1 MNDAAEP
8 APLILELE
16 DFSVRYGKV
25 EALHGVDLKVPARS
39 IVAVIGP
46 NGAGK
51 STMLNAIMGVLP
63 SSGEVRYQGNSI
75 VREDVEDRAMR
86 GILLVPEKRELFV
99 TMTVA
104 DNLKLGSF
112 RRFRARE
119 KDHLD
124 QLDWIYQ
131 LFPRLKERYRQ
142 SAGTLSGGERQML
155 AIGRA
160 LMSKP
165 ELLMLDEPSLG
176 LAPLVVREILR
187 VISDLRGTGL
197 ATLLVEQNARA
208 ALQIADYAYVLERGT
223 VVLEGPASE
232 LADEPAVIET
242 YLGLAATKANLH

>member
-1 MNDAAEP
+1 
-8 APLILELE
+8 
-16 DFSVRYGKV
+16 
-25 EALHGVDLKVPARS
+25 
-39 IVAVIGP
+39 
-46 NGAGK
+46 
-51 STMLNAIMGVLP
+51 
-63 SSGEVRYQGNSI
+63 
-75 VREDVEDRAMR
+75 
-86 GILLVPEKRELFV
+86 
-99 TMTVA
+99 MTVA

>member
-1 MNDAAEP
+1 MKDAAEQ

-25 EALHGVDLKVPARS
+25 EALHGVDLKVPARN

-63 SSGEVRYQGNSI
+63 SSGDVRYEGNSI

-165 ELLMLDEPSLG
+165 QLLMLDEPSLG

-208 ALQIADYAYVLERGT
+208 ALQIADYAYVLERGA
-223 VVLEGPASE
+223 VVLEGPASQ

>member
-25 EALHGVDLKVPARS
+25 EALHGVDLKVPARN

-63 SSGEVRYQGNSI
+63 SSGDVRYEGNSI

-223 VVLEGPASE
+223 VVLEGPASQ